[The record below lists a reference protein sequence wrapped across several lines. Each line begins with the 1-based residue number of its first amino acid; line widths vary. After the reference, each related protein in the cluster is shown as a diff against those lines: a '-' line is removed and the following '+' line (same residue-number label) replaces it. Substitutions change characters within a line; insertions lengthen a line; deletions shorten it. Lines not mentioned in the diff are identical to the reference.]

1 MKTKVLFFD
10 APSWCR
16 GCFLMKPKFYEE
28 VKKYDIKYDII
39 DVDDEKGA
47 ELSCQYNVRNVPTLV
62 FLKGNNVIGV
72 EKGNNSYNMISKY
85 VKEKC

>member
-28 VKKYDIKYDII
+28 VKKHNIKYDII
-39 DVDDEKGA
+39 DVDEPSGV
-47 ELSCQYNVRNVPTLV
+47 ELSCKYGVRNVPTLV
-62 FLKGNNVIGV
+62 FLKGNKVIGI
-72 EKGNNSYNMISKY
+72 EKGNNSYQTISKY
-85 VKEKC
+85 V